1 MDDKVIYQYK
11 KINLLPKLASANSGM
26 NDQPK
31 IDLYMILYNKINE
44 LVIEYNHL
52 ARDLEL
58 YKKQLKNLYTS
69 NNTG

>member
-1 MDDKVIYQYK
+1 M
-11 KINLLPKLASANSGM
+11 PKLASANSGM